1 MITHEQTVEAAK
13 RQCTPIGT
21 VPDFIKDYGIYCFV
35 DGARWRIESIWRP
48 INEKPKSGKH
58 ILVHFGSGNFTSWYA
73 SDDILFVF
81 KKFEVVEWVY
91 IDDLLPETKKEEK

>member
-1 MITHEQTVEAAK
+1 MITYEQTVEAAK
-13 RQCTPIGT
+13 ELCTT
-21 VPDFIKDYGIYCFV
+21 QTQEEWLKDYGIYCFV

-58 ILVHFGSGNFTSWYA
+58 ILVHSGSGNFTSWYA

-81 KKFEVVEWVY
+81 KKFEVVEWAY